1 MDLLGGGRFIAT
13 ALSVIL
19 ILSFVPVKS
28 NVLPPYFFP
37 FFFPVIYIIATIMLS
52 PPTLPSH
59 EPARQMASLQMA
71 SSCSLLLAGKYITL
85 GFHMC
90 IFKMIYQEDA

>member
-1 MDLLGGGRFIAT
+1 M
-13 ALSVIL
+13 
-19 ILSFVPVKS
+19 KS
-28 NVLPPYFFP
+28 NVLPPYFFL
-37 FFFPVIYIIATIMLS
+37 FFFFSIIYIIATIMLS

-71 SSCSLLLAGKYITL
+71 SSCSLLLVGKYITL